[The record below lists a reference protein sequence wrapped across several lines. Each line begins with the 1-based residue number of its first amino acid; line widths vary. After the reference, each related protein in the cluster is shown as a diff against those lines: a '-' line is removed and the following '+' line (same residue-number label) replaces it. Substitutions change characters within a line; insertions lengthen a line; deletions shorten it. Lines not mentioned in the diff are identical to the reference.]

1 MFGHYSKAPILF
13 SMDSLWVS
21 ESQVMMRRSLSY
33 ERAARER
40 GVLEQDATLPN
51 SRDEKNKETNTE
63 CNCEAQCQDTSMSG
77 GIGERMGDTTI
88 SFAVSSFTAD
98 AA

>member
-1 MFGHYSKAPILF
+1 
-13 SMDSLWVS
+13 
-21 ESQVMMRRSLSY
+21 MMRRSLSY

-40 GVLEQDATLPN
+40 GVLYNLEQDATLPN

-63 CNCEAQCQDTSMSG
+63 CNCEAQCQDTPMSG